1 MGRGMAALISKAPS
15 MPQSTIETKILITEE
30 SSQFESVSVE
40 SVPRRRSPE
49 LPAKS
54 EEEPKATSLLP
65 RGRGILA
72 SKLAKPAPKPG
83 EEQVSVAP
91 AVAPPVPP
99 PERPSKSP
107 ELKKEV
113 TQITSKLTSVQ
124 IDEII
129 VKPVEKKSDSGS
141 MDRTTRSSESG
152 TRYVSIATTSTKA
165 AEELKVEEILSK
177 SPVRKVGSAGVA
189 ETFSTNYVRLK
200 CKNKGVYQYVVHYDP
215 PCDSQF
221 TRVKLLY
228 QLSEVIGPVRLF
240 DGFTLFL
247 PILLPDRISSHEVER
262 NGAKYKLRIQLT
274 KILPPEN
281 VPPTVFNI
289 IFKNI
294 MRELK
299 MSRIGQ
305 HYFSPSRQVDIA
317 NQGLQVWPGYTT
329 AVHDY
334 EDGLYLVIDVA
345 HKVLRTQTCWQIMQD
360 LRNAHRG
367 NIEEFKQAVFNAI
380 CGTVVLTKY
389 NNRTYKID
397 DILWT
402 DSPKTQFQI
411 RNGESTSYIDY
422 YK

>member
-1 MGRGMAALISKAPS
+1 MGRGISALISKPTPAPQ
-15 MPQSTIETKILITEE
+15 PTIETKSVIIEE

-40 SVPRRRSPE
+40 NVPRRRTPE
-49 LPAKS
+49 LPTKT
-54 EEEPKATSLLP
+54 EEESKPTTLLP
-65 RGRGILA
+65 RGRGILTSKL
-72 SKLAKPAPKPG
+72 SKLASAKPG
-83 EEQVSVAP
+83 EEPVP
-91 AVAPPVPP
+91 VAPPVPP

-107 ELKKEV
+107 ELTKEV
-113 TQITSKLTSVQ
+113 TKITSQLTSVK

-129 VKPVEKKSDSGS
+129 VKPVGKKSDSGS
-141 MDRTTRSSESG
+141 MDRTTHSTESG
-152 TRYVSIATTSTKA
+152 TRYVSIATSSLKA
-165 AEELKVEEILSK
+165 ADELKVEEIQRK
-177 SPVRKVGSAGVA
+177 SPVRKVGSSGVT

-200 CKNKGVYQYVVHYDP
+200 CKNKGVYQYVVHYEP

-247 PILLPDRISSHEVER
+247 PILLPDRISSHDVER

-281 VPPTVFNI
+281 VPPNVFNI
-289 IFKNI
+289 IFKKI
-294 MRELK
+294 MKELK

-360 LRNAHRG
+360 LRNSHRG

-380 CGTVVLTKY
+380 CGSVVLTKY

-397 DILWT
+397 DILWNDT
-402 DSPKTQFQI
+402 PMTEFQV
-411 RNGESTSYIDY
+411 RNGESISYVDY